1 MALNTN
7 GFPGLCNSSIDTS
20 RRGASS
26 TPGVYEEVADLSLDA
41 NRLKKTRQG
50 FHGARDNFEELCRAE
65 DVDCSEETFQAN
77 MRSAICQMMFV
88 SGETGE
94 PSTETTT
101 MIEGIVQQQVVEMV
115 SLRIHL
121 KLCVEETH

>member
-1 MALNTN
+1 MARNTN
-7 GFPGLCNSSIDTS
+7 DLPGSGNVSSNIN
-20 RRGASS
+20 RHRASS
-26 TPGVYEEVADLSLDA
+26 TSGVSED
-41 NRLKKTRQG
+41 
-50 FHGARDNFEELCRAE
+50 FEGLCC
-65 DVDCSEETFQAN
+65 DQDIDCSEEEFKAN

-115 SLRIHL
+115 SLRFPFQSRA
-121 KLCVEETH
+121 

>member
-1 MALNTN
+1 MARNSNDL
-7 GFPGLCNSSIDTS
+7 PGSGNVSSNIN
-20 RRGASS
+20 RHRASS
-26 TPGVYEEVADLSLDA
+26 TSGVSEELFDLSLDA
-41 NRLKKTRQG
+41 NRPEETRQG
-50 FHGARDNFEELCRAE
+50 IRGAGDDFEGLCCDQ
-65 DVDCSEETFQAN
+65 DVDCSEEEFKAN

-115 SLRIHL
+115 SLRFSFQSRA
-121 KLCVEETH
+121 